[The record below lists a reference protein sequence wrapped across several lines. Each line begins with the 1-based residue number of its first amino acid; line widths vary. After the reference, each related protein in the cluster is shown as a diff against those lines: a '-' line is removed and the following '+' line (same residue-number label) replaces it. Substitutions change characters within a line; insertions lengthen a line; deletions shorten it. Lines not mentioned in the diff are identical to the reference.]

1 MANDHASQQSRRL
14 GSFEILRELGQ
25 GGMGVVYL
33 ARQPAL
39 DRLVVVK
46 KVRRDM
52 LADPSMVERFQRE
65 ARAAAAVHHQ
75 NVVAVYDCFSA
86 RGDDYIAQEFVDG
99 VDLRA
104 LLERAR
110 PLEPR
115 IAALI
120 ALEVVRGLEEIHAQ
134 GIVHRD
140 LKPGNILLGC
150 GGEVKIAD
158 FGIALEGKADGLTRP
173 GTMMGSLPYMSP
185 EQMLGERV
193 DHRGDLFLFGIL
205 FHEMVAGEL
214 PFARASKEASADT
227 LLERMQ
233 KELFESPRKRAPKV
247 PRYVVR
253 LIRSCLRARPSR
265 RVQSATVARRRL
277 ERWVGHVSPADCR
290 SEIAAFLWERDILE
304 ASEERTQRRPGPR
317 RKRGPSRWMEGRL
330 LTPAAALGILIVI
343 VLGAGTSGFGLFS
356 RDARGSTRIEGKG
369 PEVSREAEERTAHE
383 RAAPIEKRGSPTSW
397 PPGLGPSPQEARRME
412 RSHQTRQDTPATSGE
427 KAPAVVTVP
436 IEPAQVRFV
445 AYPWAEVS
453 VEDGTRFFTPRAEPV
468 AMKPG
473 RHRIAF
479 DHPRF
484 GRAEY
489 TIDLQSGEEMIV
501 RHAFEEAP
509 KP

>member
-1 MANDHASQQSRRL
+1 MGTDPASQHSRRL

-39 DRLVVVK
+39 DRLVVLK

-52 LADPSMVERFQRE
+52 LEDPSMAERFQRE

-104 LLERAR
+104 VLERAR
-110 PLEPR
+110 PLDPR

-140 LKPGNILLGC
+140 LKPGNILLGS

-158 FGIALEGKADGLTRP
+158 FGIALEHKADGLTRP

-205 FHEMVAGEL
+205 FHEMVAGEC
-214 PFARASKEASADT
+214 PFRESKEGSPDT

-233 KELFESPRKRAPKV
+233 KESFESPRKRVPKV

-253 LIRSCLRARPSR
+253 LIRSCLRAKPSR
-265 RVQSATVARRRL
+265 RVQSATIARRRL

-304 ASEERTQRRPGPR
+304 ASEERTKRRPGPR
-317 RKRGPSRWMEGRL
+317 RKRGVWRLMERPL
-330 LTPAAALGILIVI
+330 AAPAAAAALLAI

-356 RDARGSTRIEGKG
+356 RDARGST
-369 PEVSREAEERTAHE
+369 
-383 RAAPIEKRGSPTSW
+383 PIEKSTAAPPRQDAPQGVKGAETPW
-397 PPGLGPSPQEARRME
+397 PYGLGPAPTGVKRPERR
-412 RSHQTRQDTPATSGE
+412 RAATRTLETPA
-427 KAPAVVTVP
+427 KPAVP
-436 IEPAQVRFV
+436 IEPARVRFV
-445 AYPWAEVS
+445 ASPWAEVLAD
-453 VEDGTRFFTPRAEPV
+453 DGTRFFTPRAEPV
-468 AMKPG
+468 AMDPG
-473 RHRIAF
+473 RHRITF
-479 DHPRF
+479 VHPRF
-484 GRAEY
+484 GKAEY
-489 TIDLQSGEEMIV
+489 TIDLKSGEELTLSHV
-501 RHAFEEAP
+501 FEEAHRP
-509 KP
+509 